1 MTDTMSLRN
10 AQEREAAAQRA
21 KVERANREEADW
33 QLYCADPEG
42 ARQRAAAERAQR
54 EGVIYRQQQPNWSAF
69 WVAVD
74 KRVTEA
80 VAAQYS
86 FTKDQQELL
95 FDILKDARDAM
106 RGEISKAI
114 EEARRTVDARF
125 ETLER
130 RVRAPGALP
139 PVKTWRQGAVI
150 YEGELVVFD
159 GELFQAKTD
168 TGLQPGDEGA
178 FICAARRGRDAAQ
191 VTPKGSWSASI
202 RYDML
207 DLVNYQDCSYLAT
220 RSNPGKPG
228 DGEGWQVI
236 AARGP
241 KGDLGSRGPRGA
253 RGDRGAAETPVT
265 IVGWS
270 LDIEDY
276 RAFPVLNNGEIGAS
290 LDLRPLFEQF
300 CRETGTA

>member
-1 MTDTMSLRN
+1 MTMSLRN

-33 QLYCADPEG
+33 RLYCADPEG

-54 EGVIYRQQQPNWSAF
+54 EGVIYRRQQPDWSAF

-130 RVRAPGALP
+130 RARAPGALP
-139 PVKTWRQGAVI
+139 PVKVWRQGMVT
-150 YEGELVVFD
+150 YEGELASFGGQLYQARMDTRMRPDDQESWICVARA
-159 GELFQAKTD
+159 GE
-168 TGLQPGDEGA
+168 
-178 FICAARRGRDAAQ
+178 DAVQ
-191 VTPKGSWSASI
+191 VTPKGEWSAGAE
-202 RYDML
+202 YCVL
-207 DLVNYQDCSYLAT
+207 NLVSFQGGSYLAT
-220 RSNPGKPG
+220 RDNPGMPCG
-228 DGEGWQVI
+228 EEGWQAI
-236 AARGP
+236 ATKGS
-241 KGDLGSRGPRGA
+241 KGDPGPRGPRGN
-253 RGDRGAAETPVT
+253 RGDRGVAETPVT

-270 LDIEDY
+270 LDIENY
-276 RAFPVLNNGEIGAS
+276 RACPALNNGEVGAI
-290 LDLRPLFEQF
+290 LDLRPLFERF
-300 CRETGTA
+300 HDETERA